1 MKKILSLF
9 CAAVLY
15 LSFVT
20 NLYSEQTNGA
30 SCEKCNRQFSIS
42 VPSSI
47 SAPSPKSVD
56 PTEWGL
62 SKGMTQSEVQAV
74 LGKPS
79 SIKNIEWYIW
89 WYYPKDRR
97 VEFWKNSK
105 DGEYKL
111 NFCAEVSSPPQPAPQ
126 QNTVT
131 CPYCGITQD
140 KQMAANRYVYDTQ
153 MAQATADAQ
162 ATALARQANQ
172 QALSG
177 FVQNMHDNMQKS
189 DERRQQIVA
198 DSTNRY
204 LNHLSSNMGAMQ
216 RNKTTTTTGTAT
228 QDPFT
233 GQVRYEE
240 TSTQR

>member
-42 VPSSI
+42 VPSPI
-47 SAPSPKSVD
+47 SVFSPKTVN

-62 SKGMTQSEVQAV
+62 SIAMSPNKVQSV

-79 SIKNIEWYIW
+79 SIKDIEWYLW
-89 WYYPKDRR
+89 WYYPKNRR
-97 VEFWKNSK
+97 VEFWKSSK

-111 NFCAEVSSPPQPAPQ
+111 SSCAEVSSPPQPAPQ
-126 QNTVT
+126 QNTIA
-131 CPYCGITQD
+131 CPYCGIIQD
-140 KQMAANRYVYDTQ
+140 KQMATNRYAYDTQ

-204 LNHLSSNMGAMQ
+204 LNHLSSNMQ